1 MERLRNEVKDI
12 VTSELERANK
22 KFPLFNSDHEG
33 YAVIL
38 EEKEETEEAL
48 QVLRS
53 QIKLLWDKVRGKMPT
68 VPLPGD
74 SFSTGKAY
82 DAAVNVACEAIQAAA
97 MILKHRDSK
106 EKRDQKNDIIM
117 TKEKGYM
124 KIKDWHVMESLFMD
138 NNQRYYFYGDLSEI
152 NPEDTAFLF
161 EVSYEKWNASDYT
174 EILVSILEDRNQH
187 LIADLPRILL
197 EILSAAAV
205 TKEQED
211 FIMKKLCESIEA
223 KTFIHPDDAYGDLE
237 ALVKNE
243 RQQSANA

>member
-12 VTSELERANK
+12 TMAELQRANE

-97 MILKHRDSK
+97 MIKKLEASR
-106 EKRDQKNDIIM
+106 EK
-117 TKEKGYM
+117 Y
-124 KIKDWHVMESLFMD
+124 
-138 NNQRYYFYGDLSEI
+138 
-152 NPEDTAFLF
+152 
-161 EVSYEKWNASDYT
+161 
-174 EILVSILEDRNQH
+174 
-187 LIADLPRILL
+187 
-197 EILSAAAV
+197 V
-205 TKEQED
+205 TKED
-211 FIMKKLCESIEA
+211 
-223 KTFIHPDDAYGDLE
+223 
-237 ALVKNE
+237 
-243 RQQSANA
+243 